1 MRAFTS
7 LVLLILASACAQ
19 AATHVCETKRAY
31 TLEAGELRPYREEVE
46 RMSWKTVIFDDAT
59 GILKYGHEARTESM
73 PEALPEAWRKM
84 NQPYWVEEKL
94 VVTSRGEVVT
104 GHYKHNG
111 VIFSAILIRTWTA
124 PASFMWLAGGNSDA
138 LTGTCRLIGQ

>member
-1 MRAFTS
+1 
-7 LVLLILASACAQ
+7 LLILASAGAQ

-31 TLEAGELRPYREEVE
+31 TLEAGELRPYREEME

-59 GILKYGHEARTESM
+59 GVLKYGHEARTETM

-94 VVTSRGEVVT
+94 VVTSRGESISFT
-104 GHYKHNG
+104 LCRNCR
-111 VIFSAILIRTWTA
+111 AIRLRENRQA
-124 PASFMWLAGGNSDA
+124 QRPPQEPNPA
-138 LTGTCRLIGQ
+138 C